1 MRPSRHRRV
10 VLLAGLAL
18 LVAGCG
24 GSSTAAGPT
33 VARDHPDDRCQRV
46 AGAARW
52 EGVVRAGS
60 STTTL
65 DEYDDYFVPT
75 CVVVPW
81 NKPVTLVVTNLGQMP
96 HTVTVRGTPVD
107 VDVDAGQ
114 TAFVKVPATKRPLR
128 IVCTF
133 HVDERMFA
141 AVVPTRGAAT

>member
-1 MRPSRHRRV
+1 VP
-10 VLLAGLAL
+10 LAALAL
-18 LVAGCG
+18 LLAGCG
-24 GSSTAAGPT
+24 GSSTAVGPT
-33 VARDHPDDRCQRV
+33 VARDKLEGRCQRV

-65 DEYDDYFVPT
+65 DEYDGYFVPT
-75 CVVVPW
+75 CVIVPW
-81 NKPVTLVVTNLGQMP
+81 NKPVTLVVTNLGHMP

-114 TAFVKVPATKRPLR
+114 TAFVKVPATKQPLR

-133 HVDERMFA
+133 HVDEGMFA
-141 AVVPTRGAAT
+141 AVVPTRGAAS